1 MGPASRVGCHKLSR
15 GSILHRLS
23 AGLHLRVLV
32 ALCNDVT
39 ECTTLRNEISAR
51 VEEMNQIQ
59 AEFRHKQNEV
69 SCASKM
75 YKILLTSDLREGLAI
90 CIFLGAQS

>member
-1 MGPASRVGCHKLSR
+1 MCLPF
-15 GSILHRLS
+15 RLR
-23 AGLHLRVLV
+23 AGLHLRILV

-69 SCASKM
+69 RRFKAMRSRHLFAPPLCAV
-75 YKILLTSDLREGLAI
+75 G
-90 CIFLGAQS
+90 